1 MKNKNKLSWKQLEDE
16 IKEAKKDPEFMKAL
30 KAFIDF
36 HSGKTS
42 Q

>member
-1 MKNKNKLSWKQLEDE
+1 MKSKNKSTWEKLEKE
-16 IKEAKKDPEFMKAL
+16 IKEAKKDPKFLKAL

-42 Q
+42 S

>member
-1 MKNKNKLSWKQLEDE
+1 MKNKSRLTWKQLEKE
-16 IKEAKKDPEFMKAL
+16 IKEAKEDPDFMKAL

>member
-1 MKNKNKLSWKQLEDE
+1 MKTKKMSWKKLTKE

-42 Q
+42 H

>member
-1 MKNKNKLSWKQLEDE
+1 MNRNKFTWKKLEKE
-16 IKEAKKDPEFMKAL
+16 IKEAKKNPDFMKAL

>member
-1 MKNKNKLSWKQLEDE
+1 MKRQKLSWSELEKE
-16 IKEAKKDPEFMKAL
+16 IKEAKKDPEFLKAL

-42 Q
+42 H

>member
-1 MKNKNKLSWKQLEDE
+1 MKRQKLSLSELEKE
-16 IKEAKKDPEFMKAL
+16 IKEAKKDPEFLKAL

-42 Q
+42 H

>member
-1 MKNKNKLSWKQLEDE
+1 MKRQKLSWSELEKE
-16 IKEAKKDPEFMKAL
+16 IKEAKEDPKFMKAL

-42 Q
+42 